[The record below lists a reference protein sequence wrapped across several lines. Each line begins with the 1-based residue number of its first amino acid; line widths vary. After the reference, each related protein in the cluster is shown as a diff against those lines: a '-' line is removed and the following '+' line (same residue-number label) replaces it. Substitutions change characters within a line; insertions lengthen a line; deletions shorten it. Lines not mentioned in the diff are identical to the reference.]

1 MMSSGKVVA
10 IRLALIATILAIWEI
25 STGGWVSG
33 TDYLDV
39 YFSSPI
45 KIFAALIEN
54 WDLLLSDTIVTV
66 TEAFI
71 GLVGGI
77 VSGVV
82 IAILFGQFETLDR
95 IVEPVFQG
103 LNAIPRPALAPL
115 LIIWF
120 GLGMISKVL
129 VAWSIVFF
137 IVFYNVYSGIKS
149 IDPDY
154 FRTMKVLGASDRQMV
169 RIIVA
174 PAIMSW
180 VFAAFRVSVAYSLLG
195 AVVGE
200 FAGATEGLGYR
211 LIISEGMLA
220 TDLLYGIILIMM
232 IIGYSVSAGA
242 KRLEN
247 RLLRWRPTAVAI

>member
-1 MMSSGKVVA
+1 MSSRRKIVA
-10 IRLALIATILAIWEI
+10 IRFVMIGTLLAAWEI
-25 STGGWVSG
+25 STGGWISG
-33 TDYLDV
+33 TEYLDV

-45 KIFAALIEN
+45 KIFAALVQN
-54 WDLLLSDTIVTV
+54 WDLLLSDTIITV
-66 TEAFI
+66 TEAII

-77 VSGVV
+77 ISGVLV
-82 IAILFGQFETLDR
+82 AILFGQFETLDR
-95 IVEPVFQG
+95 VFEPIFQG
-103 LNAIPRPALAPL
+103 LNAVPRPALAPL

-129 VAWSIVFF
+129 VAWSVVFF
-137 IVFYNVYSGIKS
+137 IVFYNVYSGMKS

-154 FRTMKVLGASDRQMV
+154 FRAMKVLGASDRQIV
-169 RIIVA
+169 KIIVA

-211 LIISEGMLA
+211 LILAEGMLRS
-220 TDLLYGIILIMM
+220 DLLYGIIFIMM
-232 IIGYSVSAGA
+232 TVGYLGATGA
-242 KRLEN
+242 KLLED
-247 RLLRWRPTAVAI
+247 RVLRWRPTAVAI